1 MGCVQPRACGL
12 EWVCTHTSPGT
23 RGHHLKT
30 SPGHG
35 KGLAA
40 EPLTRPPLLTVSP
53 LLPGED
59 GVQHAESRQWKP
71 AQPPQCLLPTNSN
84 TTPTIHFFSA
94 PLERDTGSC
103 PISPVGQQEAQRHL
117 GICFQVQRDGVF
129 PGGSD
134 GKEFSYSAGDLD
146 SIPGLGRSP
155 GEGNGYPLQYSYLEY
170 SMGRGAWQPQSMG
183 SQRVGHN

>member
-1 MGCVQPRACGL
+1 MGCNMQNHGSGNPL
-12 EWVCTHTSPGT
+12 SL
-23 RGHHLKT
+23 LKA
-30 SPGHG
+30 SF
-35 KGLAA
+35 
-40 EPLTRPPLLTVSP
+40 
-53 LLPGED
+53 
-59 GVQHAESRQWKP
+59 RQT
-71 AQPPQCLLPTNSN
+71 LN
-84 TTPTIHFFSA
+84 TTLTIHFFSA

-117 GICFQVQRDGVF
+117 GICFQVQRDEVF

-155 GEGNGYPLQYSYLEY
+155 REGNGYPLQYSYLEY

-183 SQRVGHN
+183 SQRIGHNWATNTFEGRQTQSRAALEEGGFPRDNSNGSMEYSPLSALHWGCGPGW